1 VNLGRGLGPI
11 VAVAAMGCATELLPG
26 EQVLGVDVPVQTWWG
41 TEASRLGDRVAWSG
55 TAAAATAP
63 TAHELWQ
70 EGEAGAADATAL
82 AWAGDTLV
90 WAGPS
95 GGGVGDEARAD
106 LAGVRAMAGFDGAVA
121 LAGRDGVALLDGVTF
136 SAAPADAVA
145 VDDDRVAARVCADEG
160 ACTLRTWARATGED
174 LGAVDLPAGDGGAL
188 AFVDGALC
196 SGDPALKVEDAG
208 GEVEC
213 EDGISILGES
223 GEHLGRAIGGGYV
236 AGGFSARLLPPR
248 ARLVPLG
255 EGPIY
260 TLEAGAEAQPLS
272 LAGDAAVLLV
282 GAPFQAHAG
291 APAGAVFRV
300 DR

>member
-1 VNLGRGLGPI
+1 MRARRLGLLL
-11 VAVAAMGCATELLPG
+11 AVAATGCTTELLPG
-26 EQVLGVDVPVQTWWG
+26 ELVLGVDVPVQAWWG

-55 TAAAATAP
+55 SVAAATAP
-63 TAHELWQ
+63 TAHELWV
-70 EGEAGAADATAL
+70 EGEAGAADATVL

-95 GGGVGDEARAD
+95 GGGVGVEARPD
-106 LAGVRAMAGFDGAVA
+106 LAGVRAMAGYDGAVA
-121 LAGRDGVALLDGVTF
+121 LARPGGVELLDGVTF
-136 SAAPADAVA
+136 STQPADAVA
-145 VDDDRVAARVCADEG
+145 LDDARVAARTCAHDG
-160 ACTLRTWARATGED
+160 TCVVRTWDRVAGAD
-174 LGAVDLPAGDGGAL
+174 LGEADVPAGDGGAL
-188 AFVDGALC
+188 AFEDGALC

-208 GEVEC
+208 GEVGC
-213 EDGISILGES
+213 EDGTTIVGEA

-236 AGGFSARLLPPR
+236 AGGFSPRLLPPR

-260 TLEAGAEAQPLS
+260 AVEAGAEAQPLS
-272 LAGDAAVLLV
+272 VAGDGEVLLV
-282 GAPFQAHAG
+282 GAPFQAHGG

>member
-1 VNLGRGLGPI
+1 MTRPRRLALLL
-11 VAVAAMGCATELLPG
+11 AVAATGCTTELLPG
-26 EQVLGVDVPVQTWWG
+26 ELVLGVDVPVQTWWG

-63 TAHELWQ
+63 TAHELWV

-121 LAGRDGVALLDGVTF
+121 LAGRDGVALLDGVGF
-136 SAAPADAVA
+136 STKAADAVA
-145 VDDDRVAARVCADEG
+145 LDDTRVAARACADDG
-160 ACTLRTWARATGED
+160 ACTLRTWDRVSGAD
-174 LGAVDLPAGDGGAL
+174 LGEADLPAGDGGAL

-196 SGDPALKVEDAG
+196 SGDPALRVEDAA

-213 EDGISILGES
+213 EDGTSIVGES

-236 AGGFSARLLPPR
+236 AGGFSPRLLPPR

-272 LAGDAAVLLV
+272 LAGDGEVLLV